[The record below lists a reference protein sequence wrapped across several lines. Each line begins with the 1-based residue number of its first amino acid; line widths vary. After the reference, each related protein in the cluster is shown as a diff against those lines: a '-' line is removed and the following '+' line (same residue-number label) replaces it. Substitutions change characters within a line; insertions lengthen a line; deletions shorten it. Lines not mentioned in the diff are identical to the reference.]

1 MRNPCKLTSL
11 DDWLAEGE
19 PDIRPSQF
27 VVQSFY
33 EKPDGGYWSDE
44 DWMGEYGKYSS
55 PQEAFERKKMLEI
68 DHPGAKFRVI
78 RRVVYEWVIE

>member
-27 VVQSFY
+27 VIQSLY
-33 EKPDGGYWSDE
+33 AHE
-44 DWMGEYGKYSS
+44 DWRDNWQYSS
-55 PQEAFERKKMLEI
+55 PQEAFEYKKMLDVRRPDI
-68 DHPGAKFRVI
+68 PHRVI